1 MKVKI
6 LLVVF
11 AILSAVYLPSCNSAI
26 NPLGNKETPNLFPI
40 YQNGK
45 FGYINRKGEVVIQP
59 QFARVGFFS
68 EGLAAACLEYGK
80 CGFIDATGKFVVNP
94 QFEYAANFSEG
105 LAVVIIEKKVGYI
118 DKAGK
123 TVINPQFSADNADN
137 PGPGG
142 EMSIYNSFSEGLAS
156 VRIGDK
162 YGFIDKEGK
171 IIINPQFELAFP
183 FSDGLSVIS
192 MGSKSGFID
201 KEGKIVINPQFD
213 RAFPFTNGLAV
224 VQVGKQFGYID
235 KTGKIIINPQFDT
248 ALPFSEN
255 GLAKIVVGDK
265 VGFIDK
271 EGKYV
276 INPQFAW
283 NNSPASVTGISNFMD
298 IYAQLPFSEGL
309 ESVKVG
315 NSVGYID
322 KTGKIIINPQFNA
335 ASQFYG
341 GLALV
346 NTDSGLAYID
356 KEGKYVWRETKE
368 TPKTQSNKTS
378 TSNSVSNTTNPS
390 TSNTSST
397 SSQNLGRLTT
407 DSNIRSESNKD
418 ATSLG
423 IHFKGARVEILEEKT
438 TIVNGESVM
447 WYNVKVIE
455 YGCSVNANIGC
466 GKNNPNDADEGWVNA
481 KNVLLDF
488 QSGRKENMDIEVKA
502 PTR

>member
-1 MKVKI
+1 MKIKMLSMIFTVASAF
-6 LLVVF
+6 LL
-11 AILSAVYLPSCNSAI
+11 SSCNSAI
-26 NPLGNKETPNLFPI
+26 NPLGGKETPELFPI
-40 YQNGK
+40 KQNGK
-45 FGYINRKGEVVIQP
+45 AGYINRKGEVVIQP

-68 EGLAAACLEYGK
+68 EGLAAACLEHNK
-80 CGFIDATGKFVVNP
+80 CGYIDDTGKFVVNP
-94 QFEYAANFSEG
+94 QFEYATNFSEG
-105 LAVVIIEKKVGYI
+105 LAAVIIEKKVGYI
-118 DKAGK
+118 DKTGK
-123 TVINPQFSADNADN
+123 IVINPQFKADNADN
-137 PGPGG
+137 PAGG
-142 EMSIYNSFSEGLAS
+142 EISIFNSFSEGLAS

-171 IIINPQFELAFP
+171 IIINPQFEAAFP
-183 FSDGLSVIS
+183 FSDGLAIVI

-201 KEGKIVINPQFD
+201 KEGKIVINPQFG
-213 RAFPFTNGLAV
+213 RAFSFTNGLAV

-235 KTGKIIINPQFDT
+235 KTGKIIINPQFDE
-248 ALPFSEN
+248 ASPFSEN

-283 NNSPASVTGISNFMD
+283 NNSSASVAEISNFKDM
-298 IYAQLPFSEGL
+298 YAQQSFSEGL
-309 ESVKVG
+309 EPVKVG
-315 NSVGYID
+315 NSVSYID
-322 KTGKIIINPQFNA
+322 KTGKIIINPQFKGG
-335 ASQFYG
+335 SSFSG

-346 NTDSGLAYID
+346 VTDSGMAYID

-368 TPKTQSNKTS
+368 TPKIQSNKPS
-378 TSNSVSNTTNPS
+378 TSNSVSNSTNPS

-438 TIVNGESVM
+438 NIVNGEPVT
-447 WYNVKVIE
+447 WYKVKVIE

-481 KNVLLDF
+481 KNVLLD
-488 QSGRKENMDIEVKA
+488 
-502 PTR
+502 